1 MKDTKSNLERAYEK
15 WNKELSGRIV
25 DIKFVIDD
33 ELYRMYHWDGGNVL
47 KISNPQYRRE
57 LMDGSHVVVTNDNE
71 MYHVSSGWLYI
82 SVKYRKDPVGEDKPA
97 KEEDKPVKEKIPAKE
112 EAARPRVTF
121 EEWHKERYDP
131 WGCIHPNYRV
141 GCSFSE
147 LCEMVEEYVRGCVD
161 MR

>member
-1 MKDTKSNLERAYEK
+1 MKDGKSNFEMAYEK

-33 ELYRMYHWDGGNVL
+33 ELYRTYHWDGGNVL
-47 KISNPQYRRE
+47 RINNPQYRRE

-97 KEEDKPVKEKIPAKE
+97 KEEHGG
-112 EAARPRVTF
+112 PRVTF

-141 GCSFSE
+141 SCSFSE

>member
-1 MKDTKSNLERAYEK
+1 MKDGKSNFEMAYEK

-33 ELYRMYHWDGGNVL
+33 ELYRTYHWDGGNVL
-47 KISNPQYRRE
+47 RINNPKYRRE

-97 KEEDKPVKEKIPAKE
+97 KEEHGG
-112 EAARPRVTF
+112 PRVTF

-141 GCSFSE
+141 SCSFSE